1 MKIFSIV
8 LAAFVLLFGL
18 RLVLTAVQTALSG
31 KILVRQGIRS
41 KWQPA
46 TIRSDAWKRA
56 IRDGLMGLLLIVL
69 GVVLVF

>member
-1 MKIFSIV
+1 MKIFNIV

-18 RLVLTAVQTALSG
+18 RMVLTAVQTAISG

-46 TIRSDAWKRA
+46 AVRSDVWKSA

-69 GVVLVF
+69 GVVLIF

>member
-1 MKIFSIV
+1 MRVFNIV
-8 LAAFVLLFGL
+8 LAVIVLLFGF
-18 RLVLTAVQTALSG
+18 RLVLTALQTALSG

-46 TIRSDAWKRA
+46 PVRSDAWKAA
-56 IRDGLMGLLLIVL
+56 IRDGLLGLLLIVL

>member
-1 MKIFSIV
+1 MKIFNIV
-8 LAAFVLLFGL
+8 LAAFLLLFGL
-18 RLVLTAVQTALSG
+18 RMVLTAGQTAISG

-46 TIRSDAWKRA
+46 AVRSDAWKLA

-69 GVVLVF
+69 GVVLIF